1 MLASLQSHHHRF
13 GPVFH
18 CVPCGLLQQLP
29 TRFLESSATQSN
41 VVFTKQ
47 SQWVFLKYKY
57 EHLPLLLKSFSGFPF
72 SSNRDQLFTSTLKA
86 LLPFHSSVP
95 HHSSLAFC
103 VLGILSSFSSSCM
116 IGSSLPPG
124 LLFLLPGTSLAS
136 SLSCIQ
142 GDLLWRSGPNSHCTQ

>member
-18 CVPCGLLQQLP
+18 CVPFGLWQQLA
-29 TRFLESSATQSN
+29 TRFLESSLTLSN
-41 VVFTKQ
+41 VFFTKQ
-47 SQWVFLKYKY
+47 SQWVFLKYRY
-57 EHLPLLLKSFSGFPF
+57 DHVPLLLKSFSGFPF

-103 VLGILSSFSSSCM
+103 VLGTLSSFSSSCM
-116 IGSSLPPG
+116 ICSSLPPG

-142 GDLLWRSGPNSHCTQ
+142 GDLL